1 MKRLLPLFKA
11 VFPDHSSV
19 QNSHEKNNDG
29 IDPYPSNLEFI
40 LGALFLVVIGF
51 LGSQKIIHV
60 VSDSSSA
67 VNIYSLSD
75 SACSSG
81 LRLPFIECSKPIQNL
96 ESVKEV
102 SELSKPTENISEEL
116 VVEIEKKE
124 IIPNK
129 YPLIHDM
136 DQSDTALP
144 LRKQF
149 AHLPNLATALN
160 KLKWNDGSEEDAV
173 RLLTIASTLVYGRQR
188 EAHLEQS
195 AMARLLSPVWNS
207 YPDLVA
213 ASHCLYC
220 GQFFSNVLKPFM
232 TEGTENKD
240 HLNALATAHPRFL
253 NAIYQSGQIEIDK
266 INDIAK
272 LQAELSSSGDAA
284 TAKFIGEILF
294 KNKNIDLLH
303 HWSSKGWNGSYAI
316 SEYNK
321 LIQLPQN
328 LIIDAWQRGVSRGT
342 DNAVLTRYLIS
353 TGYRPAL
360 RWLLWFHSGNLSY
373 FKNRQHQHAKDRYN
387 DFLTA
392 EYIEFPKDSYSD
404 LTGFYSKNW
413 KDIHWNE
420 SRKKWIFK
428 KKS

>member
-1 MKRLLPLFKA
+1 MTNFIQILKA
-11 VFPDHSSV
+11 AFPDHHAE
-19 QNSHEKNNDG
+19 HEKE
-29 IDPYPSNLEFI
+29 PFPFHLEFF
-40 LGALFLVVIGF
+40 LGAFFLFVVGF
-51 LGSQKIIHV
+51 LGAQKIIHV
-60 VSDSSSA
+60 VSNPTSA
-67 VNIYSLSD
+67 VNIYAIND
-75 SACSSG
+75 SACSG
-81 LRLPFIECSKPIQNL
+81 GVRLPFIECPKPESLQTL
-96 ESVKEV
+96 ES
-102 SELSKPTENISEEL
+102 LEEM
-116 VVEIEKKE
+116 KKE
-124 IIPNK
+124 KEEEAAIELEKTKLFINK
-129 YPLIHDM
+129 YPMIQNM
-136 DQSDTALP
+136 DENDEAIP

-149 AHLPNLATALN
+149 AYLPNLASALN

-173 RLLTIASTLVYGRQR
+173 RLLTVASTLEYGRQR
-188 EAHLEQS
+188 EAHLEHS
-195 AMARLLSPVWNS
+195 AMARLFDPVWNS

-232 TEGTENKD
+232 TEGTENKEYLD
-240 HLNALATAHPRFL
+240 TLASAHPRFL

-272 LQAELSSSGDAA
+272 LQAELSSSGDAG

-294 KNKNIDLLH
+294 KEKNLDLLH

-316 SEYNK
+316 SDYNK

-328 LIIDAWQRGVSRGT
+328 IIIDAWQRGVSRGA

-373 FKNRQHQHAKDRYN
+373 FKKQQHQHAKDRYN
-387 DFLTA
+387 EFLTQ
-392 EYIEFPKDSYSD
+392 EYIEFPKESYRD

-413 KDIHWNE
+413 KYIHWDE
-420 SRKKWIFK
+420 DIKKRIYN